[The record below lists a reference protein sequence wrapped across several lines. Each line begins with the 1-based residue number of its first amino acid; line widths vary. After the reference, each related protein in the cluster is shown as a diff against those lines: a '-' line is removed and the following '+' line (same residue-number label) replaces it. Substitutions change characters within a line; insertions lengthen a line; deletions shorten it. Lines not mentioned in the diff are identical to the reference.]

1 MIADCQ
7 CVSGIAI
14 DRTIFFSS
22 TCTVMYLSNWV
33 QSLCKPHPIDLIYLY
48 LYKLT
53 DEFQTRCSNRRSVRY
68 RLGPNRNT
76 TPTLRLCLLVAPL
89 RQCPKN
95 VRGSMALRS
104 SPKPTVPLGCCR
116 SASASVGYKGTL
128 SELSEYGQGSEPLRS
143 THSKVSAR
151 Y

>member
-1 MIADCQ
+1 MYGN
-7 CVSGIAI
+7 VSVELGAI
-14 DRTIFFSS
+14 IDIW
-22 TCTVMYLSNWV
+22 LV

-76 TPTLRLCLLVAPL
+76 TPTLRL
-89 RQCPKN
+89 CPKN